1 MGMPLTVV
9 PMFIGEVSE
18 LHNRGTLGCFTILYV
33 TLGFLFSFA
42 VGPFTSF
49 QNFNLLC
56 SVAPITF
63 LILFTVFIPET
74 PAYYIMKGDLEEAKK
89 SLAKV
94 RTGCIEKEII
104 TLEGNVKS
112 YIASR
117 GGIRDIIKVKSHRK
131 AAGVTMSLMVIQQT
145 TAMSVMTFYLQF
157 VFESANSTIS
167 PEIASIII
175 GVVQLF
181 GSLASTI
188 TVDKLGRRPLLLA
201 STIATSSSLFVLS
214 IYFYLLVTMGDVSSI
229 GWLPLATLIIYRIA
243 YGLGIGSLPQTLLSE
258 IFPAH
263 VKSVASA
270 LTVCTCHSCFFIVSK
285 LFPILV
291 SAVDNWFAFLFFAI
305 CNTAGV
311 VFVWFVVPETKGR
324 TLDEIVKSFE

>member
-1 MGMPLTVV
+1 
-9 PMFIGEVSE
+9 
-18 LHNRGTLGCFTILYV
+18 
-33 TLGFLFSFA
+33 
-42 VGPFTSF
+42 
-49 QNFNLLC
+49 
-56 SVAPITF
+56 
-63 LILFTVFIPET
+63 
-74 PAYYIMKGDLEEAKK
+74 MKGDLEEAKK